1 MYDLVIIGGGPAGIG
16 AAIYA
21 ARKKIKT
28 LLIAD
33 AFGGQSIVSADIH
46 NWIGDRNISGLAL
59 AQKLEAHVRS
69 YEPDIEIEDDQV
81 DRIEKSSGGSVSFI
95 LTTKKGKTVETRAA
109 LLCTGSRRKRLGV
122 PGEDR
127 LDGKGVAYCSICD
140 APLFQGKDVAVVGG
154 GNAGLEAVIDLN
166 AYAKT
171 IYLLQR
177 RDVLRGDAVSQEKI
191 KSFPKVQ
198 IIYNALTQE
207 IVGDTTVSGL
217 RYTDALMG
225 DEKTLSVQG
234 VFVEIGALPN
244 SDMVKGLVDRES
256 YGYLVIDPRTQ
267 RTSQLGIWAAGDVT
281 DALYKQNNIAVGD
294 AIRAVL
300 NIDAY
305 LHTGH

>member
-69 YEPDIEIEDDQV
+69 YEPDIEIVDDQV
-81 DRIEKSSGGSVSFI
+81 LALEKSSAVPVSFI
-95 LTTKKGKTVETRAA
+95 LTTKKEKKVEARAA

-122 PGEDR
+122 SGEDR

-166 AYAKT
+166 AYATT

-177 RDVLRGDAVSQEKI
+177 RDALRGDAVSQEKI

-198 IIYNALTQE
+198 VIYNALTQE
-207 IVGDTTVSGL
+207 ITGEGAVSGL
-217 RYTDALMG
+217 RYQDAETRE
-225 DEKTLSVQG
+225 EKTLVVQG
-234 VFVEIGALPN
+234 VFVAIGALPN
-244 SDMVKGLVDRES
+244 SDMVKEIVRRDP
-256 YGYLVIDPRTQ
+256 YGYIVIDPRTQ
-267 RTSQLGIWAAGDVT
+267 RTAQLGIWAAGDVT

-305 LHTGH
+305 LHTGN